1 VEIRFNSHMD
11 ADEVL
16 GIGAD
21 AVVIATGAL
30 PSETGYQR
38 ALPTRERLIGIER
51 GNVWSVEDVMG
62 KAARLGPRVL
72 ILDDLGH
79 WHGLGT
85 AWALA
90 EKGHAV
96 AIVTPDPQI
105 GRSIIRTAADWPL
118 RRTLAALKV
127 ETILESA
134 VEEWHGNSATIL
146 DLLTEQRRTLPFDSL
161 VLATTNVPEASL
173 ATELQGS
180 GLELHV
186 IGDAL
191 ATRQAPAA
199 IFEGRRLGLTL

>member
-1 VEIRFNSHMD
+1 MD
-11 ADEVL
+11 ADEVRK
-16 GIGAD
+16 IGAD

-30 PSETGYQR
+30 PAETGYQR
-38 ALPTRERLIGIER
+38 ALPTRERLVGIEL
-51 GNVWSVEDVMG
+51 GHVWSVEDVMG
-62 KAARLGPRVL
+62 KAARLGNRVL

-96 AIVTPDPQI
+96 TIVTPDPQI
-105 GRSIIRTAADWPL
+105 GRSILRTSGDWQL
-118 RRTLAALKV
+118 RRKFAELKV

-134 VEEWHGNSATIL
+134 VEEWHGDGATIL
-146 DLLTEQRRTLPFDSL
+146 DLLTERRRTLPFDSL
-161 VLATTNVPEASL
+161 VLATTNLPETSL
-173 ATELQGS
+173 AMDLADS
-180 GLELHV
+180 GLDLHV

-199 IFEGRRLGLTL
+199 IFEGRRIGLKL